1 MSDDVKAAEPET
13 ITLIAVE
20 RGFAMGK
27 LVEPGTKFLFAK
39 FDKAGKER
47 NLPKWAALSVKDVPP
62 KKAWNGDL
70 RPVDAQKASK
80 NKTGELKAAA

>member
-1 MSDDVKAAEPET
+1 MSDEKQAEPET
-13 ITLIAVE
+13 ITLIATE

-27 LVEPGTKFLFAK
+27 LIEPGAKFLFAK
-39 FDKAGKER
+39 FDKSGKER
-47 NLPKWAALSVKDVPP
+47 DLPKWAALSVKDVPP

-80 NKTGELKAAA
+80 AKTGDLKAAA

>member
-13 ITLIAVE
+13 ITLIATE

-27 LVEPGTKFLFAK
+27 LVEPGAKFLFRK
-39 FDKAGKER
+39 HDKDGKER
-47 NLPKWAALSVKDVPP
+47 DLPKWAALSVKDVPA

-70 RPVDAQKASK
+70 RPADAQKASK

>member
-1 MSDDVKAAEPET
+1 MKAAEPET
-13 ITLIAVE
+13 ITLIATE

-27 LVEPGTKFLFAK
+27 LIEPGTKFLFAK

-47 NLPKWAALSVKDVPP
+47 NLPKWAALSVKDVPA

-80 NKTGELKAAA
+80 AKTGDLKAAA